1 MEGST
6 DLKTDVYHH
15 SDVEVEVGYKP
26 EDELVVE
33 KHGTQRDVLDMARM
47 GKIQQLRVRVYR
59 SSWRTCCSPTQSAT
73 SAPTRSSDSR

>member
-15 SDVEVEVGYKP
+15 PDVKVEVGYKP

-59 SSWRTCCSPTQSAT
+59 SNRRTCCSLMPSAT
-73 SAPTRSSDSR
+73 SVLIRSSDSQ